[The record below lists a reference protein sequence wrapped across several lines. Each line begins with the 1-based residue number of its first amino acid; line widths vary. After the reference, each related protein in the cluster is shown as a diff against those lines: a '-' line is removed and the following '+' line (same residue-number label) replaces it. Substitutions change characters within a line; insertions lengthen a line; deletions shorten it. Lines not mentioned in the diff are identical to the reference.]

1 MTRASE
7 TVESVKY
14 SGKLY
19 QGHGPLEEKM
29 EVEDEEEKGQE
40 VSATASSDSPPG
52 DNDAASMNTN
62 EEGTAVEGVSSRPKR
77 TIKVPR
83 RNSLDANAGGEDILV
98 NPRRKNPGVGVK
110 MTREVQEACDK
121 INWGRGEEVMCCQA
135 QGHLSTS
142 VNSCEVYK
150 PQRGP

>member
-1 MTRASE
+1 MFMNRASE

-29 EVEDEEEKGQE
+29 DVDDEEKVKDDSVAGP
-40 VSATASSDSPPG
+40 SDAPG
-52 DNDAASMNTN
+52 DNDAVSMNTN
-62 EEGTAVEGVSSRPKR
+62 EEEAAAGVSSRPKR

-121 INWGRGEEVMCCQA
+121 INWGRVEEVMYILYCKA

-142 VNSCEVYK
+142 VNCEVL
-150 PQRGP
+150 